1 MKYEGWSVLRITVCY
16 IYPGQISHSEFS
28 IYLYETN
35 GRFGQ
40 LGKNMAQPVKS
51 LWPELH
57 GLAKWKKK
65 IKPNQ

>member
-1 MKYEGWSVLRITVCY
+1 MKAGWYLGSRYVIYIRVKSDTVNFLF
-16 IYPGQISHSEFS
+16 I
-28 IYLYETN
+28 IYLYETD

-57 GLAKWKKK
+57 GLAKRKKK
-65 IKPNQ
+65 NKPNQ